1 MGLQSL
7 ISKAFGGP
15 LMKGTIQVP
24 SVIIDNCF
32 QLREFHKI
40 TYGRP
45 VTDLFI
51 YVILKVSA
59 IVRFQLSDK
68 AFTFVVT

>member
-15 LMKGTIQVP
+15 LLKGIIQVP

-32 QLREFHKI
+32 QLRDYHKI
-40 TYGRP
+40 IYGRP

-51 YVILKVSA
+51 YVILKISA